1 MKKTLLFI
9 IIHVLFFASSSFAQ
23 TKIDRFCEV
32 SLDQKN
38 SHKSKLVATISFGQV
53 DSLFFFKDNSVIEKL
68 KRVNALTT
76 STDVLNYMS
85 NLGWTL
91 VSVIPFG
98 YATSHE
104 RFYFKKEFVR
114 TDLGVGN
121 Q

>member
-1 MKKTLLFI
+1 MKKILLFI

-38 SHKSKLVATISFGQV
+38 QYTSRLVAIISFGQV

-68 KRVNALTT
+68 KRVNSITT

-98 YATSHE
+98 YATFHE
-104 RFYFKKEFVR
+104 RFYFKKEFLA
-114 TDLGVGN
+114 TELGVGN